1 MVVLNINYEYY
12 KVFYYTAKYKNI
24 TQAAKALLSNQPNI
38 TRTIKLLEE
47 SLGCTLFVR
56 SNRGVTLTPE
66 GEKLYLHISAAF
78 KHIQTGEEELL
89 LEKNLQGGQLSISI
103 TEIAL
108 HCLMLPVL
116 KNFRKAYPK
125 VRIQLSNSS
134 TPQALYNLKSGLSDI
149 AVITSSSVIDKS
161 FMWKSVKKFNDI
173 AICSKYF
180 SELKGKEITLKEL
193 SDYPLITTGK
203 ETQSYKFYSELF
215 LKQGLDFNP
224 EIEASTTDLILP
236 MVKNDLGI
244 GFVPMDFIENNN
256 SKDLIILNLEKPIP
270 ARTIYIVKNPHY
282 ASSAAAKALEN
293 MIYKMYG
300 IKN

>member
-161 FMWKSVKKFNDI
+161 VMWKSVKKFNDI

-180 SELKGKEITLKEL
+180 SELNGKELTLKEL

-203 ETQSYKFYSELF
+203 ETQSYKFYSEFF
-215 LKQGLDFNP
+215 LKQGLNFNP

-282 ASSAAAKALEN
+282 SSSAAAKALEN